1 MAPKYVPEGVS
12 PAMKK
17 ESSKTGGSEVK
28 QIWQRSGSCPEGTI
42 PIRRIQKKDLLR
54 AASLQ
59 HFGRKPPSHPLQENT
74 IEPDKSVGPNGTD
87 VPVGPETN
95 RSVSTV

>member
-59 HFGRKPPSHPLQENT
+59 HFGRKPPSRPLQENT
-74 IEPDKSVGPNGTD
+74 IKPEKSVGPNGTD